1 MKLKQMEHLLALAA
15 TGSFSRA
22 ASQCCLTQPAL
33 SRSVQTLEHEL
44 GARLFDRLGR
54 TVLPTALG
62 EEVLRR
68 ARRIVDEVAELQQC
82 ASALRGHEAGSLR
95 LALGSG
101 PCALLMVPVM
111 EHMARFHPQ
120 LKLTLTRGP
129 IKAQLEQLRRREV
142 DAVAVSHRG
151 LVPAPDLDIE
161 VVGELRAGFVC
172 RSAHP
177 LAGKRR
183 VSFDELLRFPVVSTA
198 LSDDIALSMVR
209 HYGPRANPAQLVSIE
224 CEDVASLIETVRRT
238 DAVFLGIVKAADA
251 GLGDGSLLELRL
263 APPFEDHARFALVS
277 LRGRSAPPALALF
290 RRLVRERLQHDPPRA
305 PAKKARRA
313 GAAPAGAAR
322 AGKTRAGSARQAA
335 G

>member
-1 MKLKQMEHLLALAA
+1 MNLKQMEHMLALAA
-15 TGSFSRA
+15 SGSFSRA

-33 SRSVQTLEHEL
+33 SRSVQALEDEL

-68 ARRIVDEVAELQQC
+68 ARRIVDEVAELQHC
-82 ASALRGHEAGSLR
+82 AGALRGHEAGSLR

-101 PCALLMVPVM
+101 PGALLMVPVM
-111 EHMARFHPQ
+111 EYMARSHPR

-129 IKAQLEQLRRREV
+129 IKAQLEQLRQREV

-177 LAGKRR
+177 LAGRPR
-183 VSFDELLRFPVVSTA
+183 VSFDELLRFPIASTA
-198 LSDDIALSMVR
+198 LSDDIALTLVR
-209 HYGPRANPAQLVSIE
+209 HYGPQANPAQLVSLE

-238 DAVFLGIVKAADA
+238 DAIFLGIVKAADA
-251 GLGDGSLLELRL
+251 GLLDGTLVELML

-277 LRGRSAPPALALF
+277 LRGRSVPPALDLF
-290 RRLVRERLQHDPPRA
+290 RRLVRERLQHDHPRA
-305 PAKKARRA
+305 PAKKLRRRA
-313 GAAPAGAAR
+313 AKASAPAAA
-322 AGKTRAGSARQAA
+322 ARQAGQA
-335 G
+335 AT

>member
-1 MKLKQMEHLLALAA
+1 MNLKQMEHVLALAA
-15 TGSFSRA
+15 SGSFSRA

-33 SRSVQTLEHEL
+33 SRSVQTLEDEL
-44 GARLFDRLGR
+44 GARLFDRLGH

-68 ARRIVDEVAELQQC
+68 ARHIVDEVAEVRQC
-82 ASALRGHEAGSLR
+82 ASALRGHEAGALR

-101 PCALLMVPVM
+101 PGALLMVPVM

-129 IKAQLEQLRRREV
+129 IKTQLEQLRQREV

-151 LVPAPDLDIE
+151 LVPAPDLVIE

-172 RSAHP
+172 RGAHP
-177 LAGKRR
+177 LAGQRR
-183 VSFDELLRFPVVSTA
+183 VRFDDLLRFPVVSTA
-198 LSDDIALSMVR
+198 LSDDIALTLVQ
-209 HYGPRANPAQLVSIE
+209 HYGPRANPAQLVNIE
-224 CEDVASLIETVRRT
+224 CEDVTSLIETVRRT

-251 GLGDGSLLELRL
+251 GLLDGSLLELRL
-263 APPFEDHARFALVS
+263 DPPFEDNARFALVS
-277 LRGRSAPPALALF
+277 LRGRTAPPALSLF
-290 RRLVRERLQHDPPRA
+290 TRLVRERLQHDHPRSPP
-305 PAKKARRA
+305 KKAQR
-313 GAAPAGAAR
+313 AAR
-322 AGKTRAGSARQAA
+322 ARKARAGSARQAA